1 MVVVGPDGQV
11 KLSTVVIDKVDNYL
25 KELIKQLK

>member
-11 KLSTVVIDKVDNYL
+11 KLSTVMLNKVDKYL
-25 KELIKQLK
+25 NGLTTGAN